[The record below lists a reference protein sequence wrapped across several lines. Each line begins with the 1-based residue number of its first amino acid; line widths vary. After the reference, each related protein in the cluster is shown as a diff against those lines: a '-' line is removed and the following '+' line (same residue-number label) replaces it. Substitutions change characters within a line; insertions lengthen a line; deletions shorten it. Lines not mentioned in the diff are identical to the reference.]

1 MTYIK
6 LSRLDLHCVGRAL
19 AFHETRLRFA
29 DDLPASPSP
38 RLLGMRLRGT
48 GEGLFADATIAF
60 NENLNWPDRP
70 ARHR

>member
-19 AFHETRLRFA
+19 AFHETR
-29 DDLPASPSP
+29 P